1 MKRNN
6 KKMDARR
13 RMPVSVLAGLS
24 RTLLGLVFIFSGVVK
39 AIDPLGT
46 VYKIEDYLKAF
57 GGFFTELLPMAEVAA
72 WALILL
78 ELLLGACMVLNI
90 RTQWTSW
97 VSFFFYLAMTPLTL
111 YIALTNPVSD
121 CGCFG
126 DAVVLTN
133 WQTFS
138 KNVVLIVLAIILVA
152 CRKYTRQLWSNWM
165 EILLTVL
172 TIAAAI
178 TFMVWTRLH
187 LPLTDFRPYKIGN
200 HLPTLMEYPEDAEP
214 DVYEYSF
221 VYEKD
226 GVEHTFTLEN
236 YPKGD
241 STWTFV
247 RTNSR
252 LIKKGYEPPIHD
264 FEIINAE
271 GEDLTWD
278 ILESEESIT
287 LVVMYDLK
295 KADKKQMAK
304 VEALASNLITSSP
317 DNLITSSPDSLIT
330 SSPDSLIT
338 SLPDSLITS
347 SPDSLIAS
355 SPDNL
360 IASSPNFY
368 ILTGSG
374 TDDII
379 NFCLEYPAL
388 SDYICTCDP
397 VTLKTI
403 VRANPGAIVLQ
414 NGIVIDKYNL
424 RNRPQ

>member
-6 KKMDARR
+6 PASCLLPSRLIA
-13 RMPVSVLAGLS
+13 SIS
-24 RTLLGLVFIFSGVVK
+24 RTLLGLVFIFSGAVK

-57 GGFFTELLPMAEVAA
+57 GGFFTELLPLAEVAA
-72 WALILL
+72 WGLIIL
-78 ELLLGACMVLNI
+78 ELLLGVCMLLNI

-97 VSFFFYLAMTPLTL
+97 LALLFYLVMTPLTL

-126 DAVVLTN
+126 DAIVLTN
-133 WQTFS
+133 WQTFW
-138 KNVVLIVLAIILVA
+138 KNVVLITLAILLVA
-152 CRKYTRQLWSNWM
+152 LRKHTRQLWSNWM
-165 EILLTVL
+165 EVVLATL
-172 TIAAAI
+172 TIIAAI
-178 TFMVWTRLH
+178 AFMTWTRLH
-187 LPLTDFRPYKIGN
+187 LPIKDFRPYKIGN

-214 DVYEYSF
+214 DQYDISF

-226 GVEHTFTLEN
+226 GVEQTFTLEN

-247 RTNSR
+247 RQDSR

-264 FEIINAE
+264 LEILNADY
-271 GEDLTWD
+271 EDLTWD
-278 ILESEESIT
+278 ILESEEPIT
-287 LVVMYDLK
+287 LVVMYDLA

-304 VEALASNLITSSP
+304 VEALASNLSP
-317 DNLITSSPDSLIT
+317 F
-330 SSPDSLIT
+330 
-338 SLPDSLITS
+338 
-347 SPDSLIAS
+347 AS
-355 SPDNL
+355 SSDTLPL
-360 IASSPNFY
+360 EGELEGAFY

-424 RNRPQ
+424 RNRD

>member
-1 MKRNN
+1 MKRNSP
-6 KKMDARR
+6 AFRLIA
-13 RMPVSVLAGLS
+13 SIS

-72 WALILL
+72 WALIIL
-78 ELLLGACMVLNI
+78 ELLLGVCMVLNI
-90 RTQWTSW
+90 RTQWTAW
-97 VSFFFYLAMTPLTL
+97 VSLLFYLVMTPLTL

-133 WQTFS
+133 WQTFW
-138 KNVVLIVLAIILVA
+138 KNVVLIILAIVLVA
-152 CRKYTRQLWSNWM
+152 CRKHTRQLWSNWM
-165 EILLTVL
+165 ELVLTVL
-172 TIAAAI
+172 TIVAAVV
-178 TFMVWTRLH
+178 FMTWTRLH
-187 LPLTDFRPYKIGN
+187 LPLKDFRPYKVGN
-200 HLPTLMEYPEDAEP
+200 HLPTLMEYPDDAEP

-226 GVEHTFTLEN
+226 GVEQTFTLEN

-247 RTNSR
+247 RSNSK

-278 ILESEESIT
+278 ILESEEPVT

-304 VEALASNLITSSP
+304 VEALLGDEAMRQEG
-317 DNLITSSPDSLIT
+317 DE
-330 SSPDSLIT
+330 
-338 SLPDSLITS
+338 
-347 SPDSLIAS
+347 AGV
-355 SPDNL
+355 
-360 IASSPNFY
+360 Y

-403 VRANPGAIVLQ
+403 VRANPGAIVVQ
-414 NGIVIDKYNL
+414 NGTVMDKYNL
-424 RNRPQ
+424 RDRD

>member
-6 KKMDARR
+6 PASRLSPYR
-13 RMPVSVLAGLS
+13 LIASIS

-57 GGFFTELLPMAEVAA
+57 GGFFNELLPMAEVAA
-72 WALILL
+72 WALIIL
-78 ELLLGACMVLNI
+78 ELLLGVCMVLNI

-97 VSFFFYLAMTPLTL
+97 LALLFYLVMTPLTL

-126 DAVVLTN
+126 DAIVLTN
-133 WQTFS
+133 WQTFW

-152 CRKYTRQLWSNWM
+152 LRKHVRQLWSNWM
-165 EILLTVL
+165 EILLAAL
-172 TIAAAI
+172 TILAAVV
-178 TFMVWTRLH
+178 FMTWTRNH
-187 LPLTDFRPYKIGN
+187 LPVKDFRPYKIGN

-214 DVYEYSF
+214 DVYEYAF

-226 GVEHTFTLEN
+226 GVEQTFTLEN

-247 RTNSR
+247 RQDSR

-264 FEIINAE
+264 LEILNANY
-271 GEDLTWD
+271 EDLTWD
-278 ILESEESIT
+278 ILESEEQVT
-287 LVVMYDLK
+287 LVVMYDLQ
-295 KADKKQMAK
+295 KADRAQMDK
-304 VEALASNLITSSP
+304 VKDLYLNCQLSAASC
-317 DNLITSSPDSLIT
+317 
-330 SSPDSLIT
+330 
-338 SLPDSLITS
+338 
-347 SPDSLIAS
+347 
-355 SPDNL
+355 
-360 IASSPNFY
+360 Y

-379 NFCLEYPAL
+379 NFSLEYPEL
-388 SDYICTCDP
+388 SDAICTCDP

-403 VRANPGAIVLQ
+403 VRANPGVVVLQ
-414 NGIVIDKYNL
+414 SGTVIEKYNL
-424 RNRPQ
+424 KERD

>member
-1 MKRNN
+1 M
-6 KKMDARR
+6 
-13 RMPVSVLAGLS
+13 L
-24 RTLLGLVFIFSGVVK
+24 
-39 AIDPLGT
+39 
-46 VYKIEDYLKAF
+46 
-57 GGFFTELLPMAEVAA
+57 
-72 WALILL
+72 
-78 ELLLGACMVLNI
+78 LNI

-97 VSFFFYLAMTPLTL
+97 LALLFYLVMTPLTL

-126 DAVVLTN
+126 DAIVLTN
-133 WQTFS
+133 WQTFW

-152 CRKYTRQLWSNWM
+152 LRKHVRQLWSNWM
-165 EILLTVL
+165 EMLLVAL
-172 TIAAAI
+172 TILAAVV
-178 TFMVWTRLH
+178 FMSWTRNH
-187 LPLTDFRPYKIGN
+187 LPVKDFRPYKIGN

-214 DVYEYSF
+214 DVYEYAF

-226 GVEHTFTLEN
+226 GVEQTFTLEN

-247 RTNSR
+247 RQDSR

-264 FEIINAE
+264 LEILNADY
-271 GEDLTWD
+271 EDMTWD
-278 ILESEESIT
+278 ILESEEPVT

-295 KADKKQMAK
+295 KADKSQIAK
-304 VEALASNLITSSP
+304 VETLASN
-317 DNLITSSPDSLIT
+317 
-330 SSPDSLIT
+330 
-338 SLPDSLITS
+338 
-347 SPDSLIAS
+347 LIAS
-355 SPDNL
+355 SPDTL
-360 IASSPNFY
+360 PLQRESEGAFY

-388 SDYICTCDP
+388 SDYVCTCDP

-403 VRANPGAIVLQ
+403 VRANPGVIVLQ

-424 RNRPQ
+424 RNRD

>member
-6 KKMDARR
+6 RASRLSPYR
-13 RMPVSVLAGLS
+13 LIASIS
-24 RTLLGLVFIFSGVVK
+24 RTLLGLVFIFSGAVK

-57 GGFFTELLPMAEVAA
+57 GGFFTELMPMAEVAA
-72 WALILL
+72 WGLIAL
-78 ELLLGACMVLNI
+78 ELLLGVCMVLNI

-97 VSFFFYLAMTPLTL
+97 LALLFYLVMTPLTL

-126 DAVVLTN
+126 DAIVLTN
-133 WQTFS
+133 WQTFW

-152 CRKYTRQLWSNWM
+152 LRKHVRQLWSNWM
-165 EILLTVL
+165 EILLVAL
-172 TIAAAI
+172 TILAAVV
-178 TFMVWTRLH
+178 FMSWTRNH
-187 LPLTDFRPYKIGN
+187 LPVKDFRPYKIGN

-214 DVYEYSF
+214 DVYEYAF

-226 GVEHTFTLEN
+226 GVEQTFTLEN

-247 RTNSR
+247 RQDSR

-264 FEIINAE
+264 LEILNADY
-271 GEDLTWD
+271 EDLTWD
-278 ILESEESIT
+278 ILESEEPVT

-295 KADKKQMAK
+295 KADKSQIAK
-304 VEALASNLITSSP
+304 VEALASNLSP
-317 DNLITSSPDSLIT
+317 F
-330 SSPDSLIT
+330 
-338 SLPDSLITS
+338 
-347 SPDSLIAS
+347 AS
-355 SPDNL
+355 SPDTL
-360 IASSPNFY
+360 PLQGESEGAFY

-379 NFCLEYPAL
+379 NFCLEYPTL
-388 SDYICTCDP
+388 SDYVCTCDP

-403 VRANPGAIVLQ
+403 VRANPGVIVLQ

-424 RNRPQ
+424 RNRD